1 MADEK
6 KIALF
11 IDADNIPAKY
21 GKLIIESLQKRGEIF
36 IRRIYGNWEKNSL
49 HGWNE
54 SILKFGLNAVQ
65 QMDFT
70 VGKNATDMSLTID
83 AMEVLYQ
90 RQATIFAI
98 VSGDSDF
105 TPLAVKLR
113 ERGVYVVG
121 LGKEQASNSFR
132 SACNEFIDL
141 NSLDSEKLNSQN
153 SSDLNKVSSK
163 ISAEKKSVVRKISST
178 KKIPATKNISTN
190 KKVAVK
196 KFSAE
201 KNSIAKKVPTA
212 KKFSVAK
219 KNFSTARK
227 ISVAEKKLSGEI
239 KNLKVH
245 SEKISATK
253 KIDGLKV
260 ELGSKKNSALIAAEK
275 NISTIK
281 KPAPVT
287 KIFSVPNN
295 LQISSKKIPLS
306 DRFVKCGQNG
316 MRKPKKKLQQIH
328 DVLHESAKF
337 HADSKGFAPLNC
349 AGHDL
354 KQKNL
359 GFGIKDFGYSL
370 LHEFIGDFPD
380 LYELIRTKSGG
391 RSFRYRCL

>member
-21 GKLIIESLQKRGEIF
+21 GKLIIESLQSRGEIF

-49 HGWNE
+49 HSWNE
-54 SILKFGLNAVQ
+54 CILKYGLNAVQ

-83 AMEVLYQ
+83 AMDVLYQ
-90 RQATIFAI
+90 KQAEIFAI

-113 ERGVYVVG
+113 ERGVFVIG
-121 LGKEQASNSFR
+121 LGKEQASASFR

-141 NSLDSEKLNSQN
+141 NSLDTEENLTSQTDKKN
-153 SSDLNKVSSK
+153 LTVKKV
-163 ISAEKKSVVRKISST
+163 
-178 KKIPATKNISTN
+178 PATKKLSATKKFPAAKKISVARKISTN
-190 KKVAVK
+190 K
-196 KFSAE
+196 
-201 KNSIAKKVPTA
+201 
-212 KKFSVAK
+212 
-219 KNFSTARK
+219 NFVGKS
-227 ISVAEKKLSGEI
+227 SVAEKKVET
-239 KNLKVH
+239 
-245 SEKISATK
+245 ATQVK
-253 KIDGLKV
+253 ENLKV
-260 ELGSKKNSALIAAEK
+260 ELSP
-275 NISTIK
+275 K
-281 KPAPVT
+281 KPAPVS
-287 KIFSVPNN
+287 KIVSVQNN
-295 LQISSKKIPLS
+295 VSMPAKKMSLS

-328 DVLHESAKF
+328 DALHESAKA

-354 KQKNL
+354 KQKKL

-370 LHEFIGDFPD
+370 LHEFISDFPE
-380 LYELIRTKSGG
+380 LYELMRPKSGG
-391 RSFRYRCL
+391 KSFRYRCL

>member
-1 MADEK
+1 MADEQK

-21 GKLIIESLQKRGEIF
+21 GKAIIETLQSRGEIF

-49 HGWNE
+49 HSWNE
-54 SILKFGLNAVQ
+54 CILKYGLLAVQ
-65 QMDFT
+65 QMDFS

-83 AMEVLYQ
+83 AMDVLYQ

-113 ERGVYVVG
+113 ERGVYVIG
-121 LGKEQASNSFR
+121 LSKEQASASFR

-141 NSLDSEKLNSQN
+141 NTLEQNEVRAEEKIIPQKSVEPAKKLQEAKNLFGTTQKTSEPA
-153 SSDLNKVSSK
+153 KVVGKKMKVELSPATPAPVSK
-163 ISAEKKSVVRKISST
+163 IVAVQKTLPNST
-178 KKIPATKNISTN
+178 KKMSLA
-190 KKVAVK
+190 
-196 KFSAE
+196 
-201 KNSIAKKVPTA
+201 
-212 KKFSVAK
+212 
-219 KNFSTARK
+219 
-227 ISVAEKKLSGEI
+227 
-239 KNLKVH
+239 
-245 SEKISATK
+245 
-253 KIDGLKV
+253 
-260 ELGSKKNSALIAAEK
+260 
-275 NISTIK
+275 
-281 KPAPVT
+281 
-287 KIFSVPNN
+287 
-295 LQISSKKIPLS
+295 

-328 DVLHESAKF
+328 DVLHESAKA
-337 HADSKGFAPLNC
+337 HADAKGFAPLNC

-370 LHEFIGDFPD
+370 LHEFISDFPN

>member
-21 GKLIIESLQKRGEIF
+21 GKLIIESLQSRGEIF

-54 SILKFGLNAVQ
+54 YILKYGLNAVQ

-83 AMEVLYQ
+83 AMDVLYQ
-90 RQATIFAI
+90 RQAEIFAI

-121 LGKEQASNSFR
+121 LGKEQASTSFR
-132 SACNEFIDL
+132 SACNEFVDL
-141 NSLDSEKLNSQN
+141 NSLDVEKNLNQQTESTE
-153 SSDLNKVSSK
+153 KK
-163 ISAEKKSVVRKISST
+163 IS
-178 KKIPATKNISTN
+178 
-190 KKVAVK
+190 
-196 KFSAE
+196 
-201 KNSIAKKVPTA
+201 AKKVPAIKKLPAA
-212 KKFSVAK
+212 KKISASKKVLVQKKSSAK
-219 KNFSTARK
+219 K
-227 ISVAEKKLSGEI
+227 VAEKIFPQVKENS
-239 KNLKVH
+239 
-245 SEKISATK
+245 
-253 KIDGLKV
+253 KV
-260 ELGSKKNSALIAAEK
+260 ELSPKN
-275 NISTIK
+275 
-281 KPAPVT
+281 PAPVS
-287 KIFSVPNN
+287 KIVSVSNTLP
-295 LQISSKKIPLS
+295 SVKKKISLS

-316 MRKPKKKLQQIH
+316 LRKPKKKLQQIH
-328 DVLHESAKF
+328 DVLRESAKA
-337 HADSKGFAPLNC
+337 HADAKGFAPLNC

-370 LHEFIGDFPD
+370 LHEFISDFPEK
-380 LYELIRTKSGG
+380 YELMRTKSGG

>member
-21 GKLIIESLQKRGEIF
+21 GKLIIESLQSRGEIF

-49 HGWNE
+49 HSWNE
-54 SILKFGLNAVQ
+54 CILKYGLLAVQ

-83 AMEVLYQ
+83 AMDVLHQ
-90 RQATIFAI
+90 RQAEIFAI

-113 ERGVYVVG
+113 ERGVYVIG
-121 LGKEQASNSFR
+121 LGKEQASASFR
-132 SACNEFIDL
+132 SACNEFVDL
-141 NSLDSEKLNSQN
+141 NSLDSQENLNSQTN
-153 SSDLNKVSSK
+153 ATADKKV
-163 ISAEKKSVVRKISST
+163 A
-178 KKIPATKNISTN
+178 KKIPAVKKISEIKKFSATKKLPAAKKILKV
-190 KKVAVK
+190 KKVAVD
-196 KFSAE
+196 
-201 KNSIAKKVPTA
+201 AKKVSETNSQD
-212 KKFSVAK
+212 K
-219 KNFSTARK
+219 K
-227 ISVAEKKLSGEI
+227 IS
-239 KNLKVH
+239 
-245 SEKISATK
+245 
-253 KIDGLKV
+253 KV
-260 ELGSKKNSALIAAEK
+260 ELSP
-275 NISTIK
+275 K
-281 KPAPVT
+281 KPAPVS
-287 KIFSVPNN
+287 KVVSVAKTLPNAE
-295 LQISSKKIPLS
+295 KKMSLS

-328 DVLHESAKF
+328 DALHESAKA
-337 HADSKGFAPLNC
+337 HADAKGFAPLNC

-370 LHEFIGDFPD
+370 LHEFISDFPEI
-380 LYELIRTKSGG
+380 YELMRPKSGG

>member
-1 MADEK
+1 MADEQN

-21 GKLIIESLQKRGEIF
+21 GKFIIDTLQSRGEIF

-49 HGWNE
+49 HSWNE
-54 SILKFGLNAVQ
+54 SILKYGLLAVQ
-65 QMDFT
+65 QMDFA

-90 RQATIFAI
+90 HQATIFAI

-113 ERGVYVVG
+113 ERGVYVIG
-121 LGKEQASNSFR
+121 LSKEQASASFR

-141 NSLDSEKLNSQN
+141 NTLEQNDVRVEEKITPQ
-153 SSDLNKVSSK
+153 
-163 ISAEKKSVVRKISST
+163 KSVEVPSKPTQKTSETSRVVG
-178 KKIPATKNISTN
+178 KK
-190 KKVAVK
+190 
-196 KFSAE
+196 
-201 KNSIAKKVPTA
+201 
-212 KKFSVAK
+212 
-219 KNFSTARK
+219 
-227 ISVAEKKLSGEI
+227 
-239 KNLKVH
+239 
-245 SEKISATK
+245 
-253 KIDGLKV
+253 LKV
-260 ELGSKKNSALIAAEK
+260 ELSQA
-275 NISTIK
+275 T
-281 KPAPVT
+281 PAPVSKVVSVSKTLPRTT
-287 KIFSVPNN
+287 KKMS
-295 LQISSKKIPLS
+295 LT
-306 DRFVKCGQNG
+306 DRFVMCGQNG

-328 DVLHESAKF
+328 DVLHESAKV
-337 HADSKGFAPLNC
+337 HADAKGFAPLNC

-370 LHEFIGDFPD
+370 LHEFISDFPN

>member
-21 GKLIIESLQKRGEIF
+21 GKLIIESLQSRGEIF

-54 SILKFGLNAVQ
+54 YILKYGLNAVQ

-83 AMEVLYQ
+83 AMDVLYQ
-90 RQATIFAI
+90 RQAEIFAI

-121 LGKEQASNSFR
+121 LGKEQASTSFR
-132 SACNEFIDL
+132 SACNEFVDL
-141 NSLDSEKLNSQN
+141 NSLD
-153 SSDLNKVSSK
+153 V
-163 ISAEKKSVVRKISST
+163 
-178 KKIPATKNISTN
+178 
-190 KKVAVK
+190 
-196 KFSAE
+196 E
-201 KNSIAKKVPTA
+201 KNLNQQTE
-212 KKFSVAK
+212 
-219 KNFSTARK
+219 ST
-227 ISVAEKKLSGEI
+227 EK
-239 KNLKVH
+239 
-245 SEKISATK
+245 KISATK
-253 KIDGLKV
+253 VPAIKKLPAAKKISASKKVLVQKKSSAKKVAEKIFPQVKENSKV
-260 ELGSKKNSALIAAEK
+260 ELSPKN
-275 NISTIK
+275 
-281 KPAPVT
+281 PAPVS
-287 KIFSVPNN
+287 KIVSVSNTLP
-295 LQISSKKIPLS
+295 SVKKKISLS

-328 DVLHESAKF
+328 DVLRESAKA
-337 HADSKGFAPLNC
+337 HPDAKGFAPLNC

-370 LHEFIGDFPD
+370 LHEFISDFPEK
-380 LYELIRTKSGG
+380 YELMRTKSGG

>member
-21 GKLIIESLQKRGEIF
+21 GKLIIESLQSRGEIF

-54 SILKFGLNAVQ
+54 YILKYGLNAVQ

-83 AMEVLYQ
+83 AMDVLHQ
-90 RQATIFAI
+90 RQAEIFAI

-121 LGKEQASNSFR
+121 LGKEQASTSFR
-132 SACNEFIDL
+132 SACNEFVDL
-141 NSLDSEKLNSQN
+141 NSLDVEKNLNQQTEPTE
-153 SSDLNKVSSK
+153 KK
-163 ISAEKKSVVRKISST
+163 IS
-178 KKIPATKNISTN
+178 
-190 KKVAVK
+190 
-196 KFSAE
+196 
-201 KNSIAKKVPTA
+201 AKKVPAVKKLPAA
-212 KKFSVAK
+212 KKISAAK
-219 KNFSTARK
+219 KVLVQKKSSAK
-227 ISVAEKKLSGEI
+227 KVAEKIFPQVKENS
-239 KNLKVH
+239 
-245 SEKISATK
+245 
-253 KIDGLKV
+253 KV
-260 ELGSKKNSALIAAEK
+260 ELSPKN
-275 NISTIK
+275 
-281 KPAPVT
+281 PAPVS
-287 KIFSVPNN
+287 KIVSVSNTLPNVK
-295 LQISSKKIPLS
+295 KKISLS

-328 DVLHESAKF
+328 DVLRESAKA
-337 HADSKGFAPLNC
+337 HADAKGFAPLNC

-370 LHEFIGDFPD
+370 LHEFISDFPEK
-380 LYELIRTKSGG
+380 YELMRTKSGG

>member
-21 GKLIIESLQKRGEIF
+21 GKLIIESLQSRGEIF

-54 SILKFGLNAVQ
+54 YILKYGLNAVQ

-83 AMEVLYQ
+83 AMDVLYQ
-90 RQATIFAI
+90 RQAEIFAI

-121 LGKEQASNSFR
+121 LGKEQASTSFR
-132 SACNEFIDL
+132 SACNEFVDL
-141 NSLDSEKLNSQN
+141 NSLD
-153 SSDLNKVSSK
+153 V
-163 ISAEKKSVVRKISST
+163 
-178 KKIPATKNISTN
+178 
-190 KKVAVK
+190 
-196 KFSAE
+196 E
-201 KNSIAKKVPTA
+201 KNLNQQTE
-212 KKFSVAK
+212 
-219 KNFSTARK
+219 ST
-227 ISVAEKKLSGEI
+227 EK
-239 KNLKVH
+239 
-245 SEKISATK
+245 KISATK
-253 KIDGLKV
+253 VPAIKKLPATKKISAAKKVLVQKKSSVKKVAEKIFPQVKENSKV
-260 ELGSKKNSALIAAEK
+260 ELSPKN
-275 NISTIK
+275 
-281 KPAPVT
+281 PAPVS
-287 KIFSVPNN
+287 KIVSVSNTLP
-295 LQISSKKIPLS
+295 SVKKKISLS

-316 MRKPKKKLQQIH
+316 LRKPKKKLQQIH
-328 DVLHESAKF
+328 DVLRESAKA
-337 HADSKGFAPLNC
+337 HADAKGFAPLNC

-370 LHEFIGDFPD
+370 LHEFISDFPEK
-380 LYELIRTKSGG
+380 YELMRTKSGG

>member
-21 GKLIIESLQKRGEIF
+21 GKAIIETLQERGEIF

-49 HGWNE
+49 HSWNE
-54 SILKFGLNAVQ
+54 SILKYGLLAVQ
-65 QMDFT
+65 QMDFA

-83 AMEVLYQ
+83 AMDVLYQ

-121 LGKEQASNSFR
+121 LGKEQASASFR
-132 SACNEFIDL
+132 SACNEFVDL
-141 NSLDSEKLNSQN
+141 NSLEPKDIRAEENFTQQ
-153 SSDLNKVSSK
+153 DG
-163 ISAEKKSVVRKISST
+163 EKKLPVEVKKISS
-178 KKIPATKNISTN
+178 A
-190 KKVAVK
+190 
-196 KFSAE
+196 
-201 KNSIAKKVPTA
+201 
-212 KKFSVAK
+212 
-219 KNFSTARK
+219 KNFPAIKKSANVTKIIKVNRQK
-227 ISVAEKKLSGEI
+227 ISQTKQ
-239 KNLKVH
+239 
-245 SEKISATK
+245 ATAAK
-253 KIDGLKV
+253 LKV
-260 ELGSKKNSALIAAEK
+260 ELTPAV
-275 NISTIK
+275 
-281 KPAPVT
+281 PAPVS
-287 KIFSVPNN
+287 KIISVPKP
-295 LQISSKKIPLS
+295 SSAKKMSLS

-328 DVLHESAKF
+328 DVLHESAKA
-337 HADSKGFAPLNC
+337 HADAKGFAPLNC

-370 LHEFIGDFPD
+370 LHEFISDFPD

>member
-1 MADEK
+1 MADEQN

-21 GKLIIESLQKRGEIF
+21 GKFIIDTLQSRGEIF

-49 HGWNE
+49 HSWNE
-54 SILKFGLNAVQ
+54 SILKYGLLAVQ
-65 QMDFT
+65 QMDFA

-90 RQATIFAI
+90 HQATIFAI

-113 ERGVYVVG
+113 ERGVYVIG
-121 LGKEQASNSFR
+121 LSKEQASASFR

-141 NSLDSEKLNSQN
+141 NTLEQNDVRVEEKITPQ
-153 SSDLNKVSSK
+153 
-163 ISAEKKSVVRKISST
+163 KSVEVSNKPTQKTSETSKVVG
-178 KKIPATKNISTN
+178 KK
-190 KKVAVK
+190 
-196 KFSAE
+196 
-201 KNSIAKKVPTA
+201 
-212 KKFSVAK
+212 
-219 KNFSTARK
+219 
-227 ISVAEKKLSGEI
+227 
-239 KNLKVH
+239 
-245 SEKISATK
+245 
-253 KIDGLKV
+253 LKV
-260 ELGSKKNSALIAAEK
+260 ELSPA
-275 NISTIK
+275 T
-281 KPAPVT
+281 PAPVSKVVSVSKTLPRTT
-287 KIFSVPNN
+287 KKMS
-295 LQISSKKIPLS
+295 LT
-306 DRFVKCGQNG
+306 DRFVMCGQNG

-328 DVLHESAKF
+328 DVLHESAKV
-337 HADSKGFAPLNC
+337 HADAKGFAPLNC

-370 LHEFIGDFPD
+370 LHEFISDFPN

>member
-21 GKLIIESLQKRGEIF
+21 GKLIIESLQERGEIF

-49 HGWNE
+49 HSWNE
-54 SILKFGLNAVQ
+54 CILKYGLLAVQ

-83 AMEVLYQ
+83 AMDVLHQ
-90 RQATIFAI
+90 RQAEIFAI

-113 ERGVYVVG
+113 ERGVYVIG
-121 LGKEQASNSFR
+121 LGKEQASTSFR
-132 SACNEFIDL
+132 SACNEFVDL
-141 NSLDSEKLNSQN
+141 NSLDGDENLNPQVDSAGEK
-153 SSDLNKVSSK
+153 KVSAQK
-163 ISAEKKSVVRKISST
+163 TSAAKKNSEV
-178 KKIPATKNISTN
+178 
-190 KKVAVK
+190 KVPAVK
-196 KFSAE
+196 KFSSA
-201 KNSIAKKVPTA
+201 KKFPAAKKVSVSKKISANNLKLHPEGA
-212 KKFSVAK
+212 KKVSNEKTLSPHSKLSATAK
-219 KNFSTARK
+219 KNFETPTQT
-227 ISVAEKKLSGEI
+227 
-239 KNLKVH
+239 
-245 SEKISATK
+245 EKIS
-253 KIDGLKV
+253 KV
-260 ELGSKKNSALIAAEK
+260 ELSP
-275 NISTIK
+275 K
-281 KPAPVT
+281 KPAPVS
-287 KIFSVPNN
+287 KIVSVSNTLPN
-295 LQISSKKIPLS
+295 SEKKMSLS

-328 DVLHESAKF
+328 DVLHESAKA
-337 HADSKGFAPLNC
+337 HADAKGFAPLNC

-370 LHEFIGDFPD
+370 LHEFISDFPEI
-380 LYELIRTKSGG
+380 YELVRTKSGG

>member
-21 GKLIIESLQKRGEIF
+21 GKLIIESLQSRGEIF

-49 HGWNE
+49 HSWNE
-54 SILKFGLNAVQ
+54 CILKYGLNAVQ

-83 AMEVLYQ
+83 AMDVLYQ
-90 RQATIFAI
+90 RQAEIFAI

-113 ERGVYVVG
+113 ERGVYVIG
-121 LGKEQASNSFR
+121 LGKEQASTSFR
-132 SACNEFIDL
+132 SACNEFVDL
-141 NSLDSEKLNSQN
+141 NSLDTEENLTSQTNSTAEKKVVK
-153 SSDLNKVSSK
+153 KVSAAKKFPDAKK
-163 ISAEKKSVVRKISST
+163 ISALRKVT
-178 KKIPATKNISTN
+178 ANKNS
-190 KKVAVK
+190 AVK
-196 KFSAE
+196 
-201 KNSIAKKVPTA
+201 
-212 KKFSVAK
+212 
-219 KNFSTARK
+219 ST
-227 ISVAEKKLSGEI
+227 VTEKKLETSTQVKE
-239 KNLKVH
+239 N
-245 SEKISATK
+245 
-253 KIDGLKV
+253 LKV
-260 ELGSKKNSALIAAEK
+260 ELSP
-275 NISTIK
+275 K
-281 KPAPVT
+281 KPAPVS
-287 KIFSVPNN
+287 KIVSTSSN
-295 LQISSKKIPLS
+295 LSIPAKKMSLS

-328 DVLHESAKF
+328 DALHESAKA

-370 LHEFIGDFPD
+370 LHEFISDFPEI
-380 LYELIRTKSGG
+380 YELMRPKSGG

>member
-21 GKLIIESLQKRGEIF
+21 GKLIIESLQSRGEIF

-54 SILKFGLNAVQ
+54 YILKYGLNAVQ

-83 AMEVLYQ
+83 AMDVLYQ
-90 RQATIFAI
+90 RQAEIFAI

-121 LGKEQASNSFR
+121 LGKEQASTSFR
-132 SACNEFIDL
+132 SACNEFVDL
-141 NSLDSEKLNSQN
+141 NSLD
-153 SSDLNKVSSK
+153 V
-163 ISAEKKSVVRKISST
+163 
-178 KKIPATKNISTN
+178 
-190 KKVAVK
+190 
-196 KFSAE
+196 E
-201 KNSIAKKVPTA
+201 KNLNQQTE
-212 KKFSVAK
+212 
-219 KNFSTARK
+219 ST
-227 ISVAEKKLSGEI
+227 EK
-239 KNLKVH
+239 
-245 SEKISATK
+245 KISATK
-253 KIDGLKV
+253 LPAVKKLPAAKKISAAKKVLVQKKSSAKKVAEKIFPQVKENSKV
-260 ELGSKKNSALIAAEK
+260 ELSPKN
-275 NISTIK
+275 
-281 KPAPVT
+281 PAPVS
-287 KIFSVPNN
+287 KIVSVSNTLP
-295 LQISSKKIPLS
+295 SVKKKISLS

-328 DVLHESAKF
+328 DVLRESAKA
-337 HADSKGFAPLNC
+337 HADAKGFAPLNC

-370 LHEFIGDFPD
+370 LHEFISDFPEK
-380 LYELIRTKSGG
+380 YELMRTKSGG

>member
-21 GKLIIESLQKRGEIF
+21 GKLIIESLQSRGEIF

-54 SILKFGLNAVQ
+54 YILKYGLNAVQ

-83 AMEVLYQ
+83 AMDVLYQ
-90 RQATIFAI
+90 RQAEIFAI

-121 LGKEQASNSFR
+121 LGKEQASTSFR
-132 SACNEFIDL
+132 SACNEFVDL
-141 NSLDSEKLNSQN
+141 NSLDVEKNLNQQTESTE
-153 SSDLNKVSSK
+153 KK
-163 ISAEKKSVVRKISST
+163 IS
-178 KKIPATKNISTN
+178 
-190 KKVAVK
+190 
-196 KFSAE
+196 
-201 KNSIAKKVPTA
+201 AKKVPAIKKLPAA
-212 KKFSVAK
+212 KKISASKKVLVQKKSSAK
-219 KNFSTARK
+219 K
-227 ISVAEKKLSGEI
+227 VAEKIFPQVKENS
-239 KNLKVH
+239 
-245 SEKISATK
+245 
-253 KIDGLKV
+253 KV
-260 ELGSKKNSALIAAEK
+260 ELSPKN
-275 NISTIK
+275 
-281 KPAPVT
+281 PAPVS
-287 KIFSVPNN
+287 KIVSVSNTLP
-295 LQISSKKIPLS
+295 SVKKKISLS

-328 DVLHESAKF
+328 DVLRESAKA
-337 HADSKGFAPLNC
+337 HSDAKGFAPLNC

-370 LHEFIGDFPD
+370 LHEFISDFPEK
-380 LYELIRTKSGG
+380 YELMRTKSGG